1 MNEKPKIL
9 YVDDE
14 EINLLL
20 FEINFQKKYQVI
32 TALDGLKG
40 LEILEANPE
49 ILIVISDMRMPKLN
63 GIEFIKLAKEKH
75 PDKHYY
81 ILTGFEITEEIQSAL
96 KSGLILKYFQKPFN
110 MKEID
115 CALAQ
120 VIDMK

>member
-20 FEINFQKKYQVI
+20 FEINFRKKYHI
-32 TALDGLKG
+32 TTALDGLKG

-63 GIEFIKLAKEKH
+63 GIEFIKLAKERY
-75 PDKHYY
+75 PDKRFF

-96 KSGLILKYFQKPFN
+96 KSGLILRYFKKPFDII
-110 MKEID
+110 EID
-115 CALAQ
+115 SALNQ
-120 VIDMK
+120 VINKK

>member
-1 MNEKPKIL
+1 MSDKTKIL

-14 EINLLL
+14 EINLQL

-40 LEILEANPE
+40 LELLEANPE
-49 ILIVISDMRMPKLN
+49 ILIVISDMRMPKMN
-63 GIEFIKLAKEKH
+63 GIEFIKQAKERF
-75 PDKHYY
+75 PDKRFF

-96 KSGLILKYFQKPFN
+96 ESGLILRYFKKPFN
-110 MKEID
+110 IKEID
-115 CALAQ
+115 SALVQ